1 MSVLKRFWAL
11 ILAILLLLGAVW
23 FYYNKY
29 TQEKAAYEAEVR
41 QLETMIKAIE
51 ESIQRN
57 SRYTDVQDQLEERM
71 AEIEDSRLALYEH
84 FPKEMK
90 EEDQIM
96 YVLYLETLFGTE
108 ISFSFASPVVLQP
121 LRDGSGLLGLDLEVN
136 YETTY
141 QGFQD
146 MIAYLSTDSR
156 ITSVRTASLEYD
168 AETDTATGMLALRLY
183 LINSDALEYLPPD
196 VAEPDVGKD
205 NIFD

>member
-1 MSVLKRFWAL
+1 MSVLRKYWAL

-23 FYYNKY
+23 FYFNNYLPK
-29 TQEKAAYEAEVR
+29 KVAYEAEVM
-41 QLETMIKAIE
+41 QLEMMIPI
-51 ESIQRN
+51 IQKNIQEN
-57 SRYTDVQDQLEERM
+57 SRYADVQDQLEARTAQVE
-71 AEIEDSRLALYEH
+71 ASRLALYEH

-108 ISFSFASPVVLQP
+108 ISFSFSSPGAIVP
-121 LRDGSGLLGLDLEVN
+121 LRDGSTLMGLEMLVN

-146 MIAYLSTDSR
+146 MITYLSTDSR
-156 ITSVRTASLEYD
+156 ITSVQSASMEYD
-168 AETDTATGMLALRLY
+168 AKTDTAVGMLALRLY
-183 LINSDALEYLPPD
+183 LINSSDLEYLPPD
-196 VAEPDVGKD
+196 VAKPETGKD